1 MSPETTPGIYPIIL
15 SGGAGSRLWP
25 VSRSQ
30 MPKQLIPLTSTRSM
44 LQETVL
50 RLNGNARVLPPIVIS
65 NESHRFIIAAQLQE
79 LGVRPNVHVL
89 EPIGRNTAAAAA
101 VALQVLKGIDA
112 HGILLILP
120 ADHHIV
126 DIEAFKEAIM

>member
-1 MSPETTPGIYPIIL
+1 MLERSATGIYPVIL

-30 MPKQLIPLTSTRSM
+30 MPKELIPLTSRRSM

-50 RLNGNARVLPPIVIS
+50 RLNSNGRIMPPIVIS
-65 NESHRFIIAAQLQE
+65 NQNHRFIIAAQLQE

-112 HGILLILP
+112 HGI
-120 ADHHIV
+120 
-126 DIEAFKEAIM
+126 